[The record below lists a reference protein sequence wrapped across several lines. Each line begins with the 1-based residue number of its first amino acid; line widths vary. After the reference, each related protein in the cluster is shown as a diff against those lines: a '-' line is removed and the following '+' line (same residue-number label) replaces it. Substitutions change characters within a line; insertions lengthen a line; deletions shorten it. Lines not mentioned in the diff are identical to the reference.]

1 MSRQTDRTRELCQT
15 YLSTLKNAG
24 ISSVVVNA
32 FLSLIRSHCSLGA
45 TASALHA
52 DTIALREQL
61 AASEATRK
69 ALLNEIKTM
78 HEANS
83 GAIL

>member
-61 AASEATRK
+61 AASEAARK
-69 ALLNEIKTM
+69 ALLNEIKAM